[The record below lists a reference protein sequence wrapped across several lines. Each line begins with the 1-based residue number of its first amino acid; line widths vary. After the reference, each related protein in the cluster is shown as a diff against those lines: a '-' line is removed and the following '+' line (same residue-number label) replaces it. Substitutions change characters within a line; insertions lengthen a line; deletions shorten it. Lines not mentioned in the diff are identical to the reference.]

1 MAPQAASCPVCKQKF
16 MIQPYVTVGSTLA
29 CVNCESTLRVDS
41 SRPLK
46 ISLVPYK
53 QTLTAVGR
61 PESYG

>member
-1 MAPQAASCPVCKQKF
+1 MSPQAASCPVCKQKF
-16 MIQPYVTVGSTLA
+16 MLQSYVTVGSNLA

-46 ISLVPYK
+46 LTLVPYK
-53 QTLTAVGR
+53 QTLNADGR